1 MLSTQQ
7 QLNLLGGSDSKFPL
21 LNSLRRGQWAKIKK
35 EEEAKKLGR
44 TSGRFFPEEYHL
56 DPSQGGAGGN
66 ATLTDKQKAGVL
78 SLRITNPGTGEKT
91 KEFDGTDVN
100 IAGRLV
106 RPHDSGMIHFLDADL
121 LESEINTITENNK
134 FVDRLTGL
142 LMEDE
147 SGAICRFVLP
157 SAFYNELQ
165 SGGGGGPLSD
175 FNGLPEH
182 FTQYTPGSKEFSEGV
197 AKLKSVVKK
206 AQQHIVFD
214 DHVMGL
220 LKKYEDNTSGKG
232 GGKCCC

>member
-7 QLNLLGGSDSKFPL
+7 QLNLLGGANSKFPL
-21 LNSLRRGQWAKIKK
+21 LNSLRRAKWAKTKK
-35 EEEAKKLGR
+35 EEEAQKLGR
-44 TSGRFFPEEYHL
+44 TGGRLFPEEY
-56 DPSQGGAGGN
+56 AKEGN
-66 ATLTDKQKAGVL
+66 QNIEDAMKAGIL
-78 SLRITNPGTGEKT
+78 SLRITNPGTGEPT
-91 KEFDGTDVN
+91 DEFDDQDVN

-106 RPHDSGMIHFLDADL
+106 RPHKKGMIHFLDADL
-121 LESEINTITENNK
+121 LESEINTITENNR
-134 FVDRLTGL
+134 FVDRLVGL

-157 SAFYNELQ
+157 LDFYNQLAKTK
-165 SGGGGGPLSD
+165 GPPALSD

-197 AKLKSVVKK
+197 AKLKSVVKL
-206 AQQHIVFD
+206 AQKHIVFD